1 MSSSEFNQLK
11 VDKLD
16 EMIKIRQIKTIIA
29 NIDIVG
35 DICNDNNY
43 IRYILYDLIKDYK
56 NLGIS
61 KEN

>member
-1 MSSSEFNQLK
+1 MSSSEFNELK
-11 VDKLD
+11 VNKLD

-29 NIDIVG
+29 NIDIVE